1 MRPIALWLLVVLG
14 MPRVHGDGHPRAFFV
29 HADTDS
35 VSVAGDSLRGL
46 QEQEDF
52 FQYISGDVRVV
63 HGPTQITA
71 DQAIRNVTRRRT
83 SFMRDA
89 VLIDEGDTLRADSLH
104 YDEELEVGW
113 AVGNVRLSDGEVVT
127 LSPSGVH
134 YVDEKRIEFP
144 EGLLLQDS
152 TTTLIGQTGIYWVDN
167 NVADLGGMVEM
178 ESRDVKLIA
187 DSLTHYRDFSISL
200 ARGSVRYQIGS
211 DNDSTWVAG
220 ERVEY
225 NAEDSLSV
233 IRGNPLLMHLEY
245 DSLSIDTLLIRAELF
260 RMQDRSGS
268 SHLNASKRVRVWNS
282 SLAALADS
290 MIYARSKDDTSQLI
304 WLYGQ
309 PFIWMDDTQ
318 LTGDT
323 MKVVMKDGAMDSLFI
338 WGNAFIAQE
347 DSLIKRINQV
357 KGKNV
362 VSTLQSDSVRIF
374 RVGPNAE
381 AVYFSKDEED
391 QPDGALEASGDEIRM
406 QFAGDSL
413 QTLTFSTDVVGTRYP
428 ESALP
433 TGIGLEGLKW
443 EPAQRPTKEEL
454 LRDFTTDLFRWEP

>member
-14 MPRVHGDGHPRAFFV
+14 MPRPHGDEHPAAFFA

-35 VSVAGDSLRGL
+35 VSVAGDSLIGL

-52 FQYISGDVRVV
+52 LQYISGDVRVL
-63 HGPTQITA
+63 HGTTQITA

-104 YDEELEVGW
+104 YDEELEVGR
-113 AVGNVRLSDGEVVT
+113 AAGNVRLSDGEVVT
-127 LSPSGVH
+127 LSRTGIH

-144 EGLLLQDS
+144 EGMLLQDS
-152 TTTLIGQTGIYWVDN
+152 TTTLTGQTGIYWVDDKI
-167 NVADLGGMVEM
+167 ADLAGMVEM
-178 ESRDVKLIA
+178 ESEDVRLIA
-187 DSLTHYRDFSISL
+187 DSLMHYRNFSISL

-211 DNDSTWVAG
+211 DNDSTWVAS

-245 DSLSIDTLLIRAELF
+245 DSLSIDTLLIRAEIL
-260 RMQDRSGS
+260 RMQDRVGS
-268 SHLNASKRVRVWNS
+268 SHLNASKRVRVWNR

-290 MIYARSKDDTSQLI
+290 MIYDRSKDDTGQLI

-309 PFIWMDDTQ
+309 PLIWMDDTQ

-338 WGNAFIAQE
+338 WGNGFIAQE
-347 DSLIKRINQV
+347 DSLIKRVNQV

-381 AVYFSKDEED
+381 AVYFSKDKED

-413 QTLTFSTDVVGTRYP
+413 QMLTFSTDVVGARYP

-433 TGIGLEGLKW
+433 TGLGLEGLRW
-443 EPAQRPTKEEL
+443 EPAQKPTKEDL
-454 LRDFTTDLFRWEP
+454 LRDFPTDLFRWEP